1 MLPALSAP
9 AARAALRALLQLR
22 QRGLREPLRFAP
34 YTGWV
39 LYNAPAEKQRSEGWK
54 QWHGSDRSWGESSSD
69 AWQLL
74 LRGADP
80 FATDASYAELL
91 RNSQVVF
98 SAVREGRTLG
108 TEARQ
113 EGNA

>member
-1 MLPALSAP
+1 MQIFIRL
-9 AARAALRALLQLR
+9 
-22 QRGLREPLRFAP
+22 
-34 YTGWV
+34 WV
-39 LYNAPAEKQRSEGWK
+39 LIQMPNQVRSVLFYKKAGWK

-80 FATDASYAELL
+80 FATDASYADLL

-108 TEARQ
+108 VAAGP